1 MEEEKLQFQILKQ
14 NIIDKNYL
22 VQRKGEF
29 TNENKQSYYVP
40 DIEILL
46 KWNLLENKGIL
57 LDQYFEVP
65 DPQDITPWTEVQEQ
79 ELVRLKDNSIEMKDN
94 AVAVSTKKMANVVC
108 NIMNPLSINEETRLI
123 ESLNQEEGICIY
135 KWCEKKNSSS
145 QRYMEVWGS
154 GIVAYPRYGLI
165 LRFIY
170 RWLC

>member
-1 MEEEKLQFQILKQ
+1 M
-14 NIIDKNYL
+14 
-22 VQRKGEF
+22 
-29 TNENKQSYYVP
+29 
-40 DIEILL
+40 
-46 KWNLLENKGIL
+46 
-57 LDQYFEVP
+57 
-65 DPQDITPWTEVQEQ
+65 QEQ
-79 ELVRLKDNSIEMKDN
+79 DLVRLKDNSIKMKDN
-94 AVAVSTKKMANVVC
+94 AVAVSTKQMANVVC
-108 NIMNPLSINEETRLI
+108 NIMNPLSINEDTRLI